1 MTNPRDWDKEMADID
16 KLMASD
22 KAPAPNGLPSGGA
35 VARSGSASPAS
46 SPSRSGGLASRP
58 RDAFGV
64 WLKVLLGAL
73 GGAALFYW
81 PYGKSCG
88 PMLYAYLVG
97 VLAVSAAGIWSMRGA
112 WTHRRG
118 WALVIGMLVFLL
130 GCGLAAA
137 EILPRVGYAAV
148 AHSWTCS

>member
-16 KLMASD
+16 KLMAAD
-22 KAPAPNGLPSGGA
+22 KAPPPSAGSSGGA
-35 VARSGSASPAS
+35 VARSGGANPAPSVQRSAAVV
-46 SPSRSGGLASRP
+46 SRP

-73 GGAALFYW
+73 GGAALLYW
-81 PYGKSCG
+81 PYGNSCG
-88 PMLYAYLVG
+88 TMLYAYLVG
-97 VLAVSAAGIWSMRGA
+97 VLAVAAAGIWSMRGA
-112 WTHRRG
+112 WAHRRG
-118 WALVIGMLVFLL
+118 WALVMGMLVFLL

-137 EILPRVGYAAV
+137 EILPRMGYAAV

>member
-16 KLMASD
+16 KLMAAD
-22 KAPAPNGLPSGGA
+22 KAPAPGGLPSGGA
-35 VARSGSASPAS
+35 VAKSGGASPA
-46 SPSRSGGLASRP
+46 PAARSGVGVASRP

-97 VLAVSAAGIWSMRGA
+97 VLAVSAAGGGRGPIRSVSERISVK
-112 WTHRRG
+112 RRLTTPY
-118 WALVIGMLVFLL
+118 ARDR
-130 GCGLAAA
+130 
-137 EILPRVGYAAV
+137 LPVQLRTAG
-148 AHSWTCS
+148 